1 MPADVII
8 IGGGLEGLSIA
19 YQLGRSGMRVTVL
32 ERGELCAG
40 GTAKSSGVVRC
51 HYTVR
56 SLAAMAW
63 FALRQHE
70 DLGQE
75 VGFHQVG
82 YMVGVGAENAAA
94 LEHNVR
100 MHQDLGIDVRILD
113 GDGARE
119 HWPSLE
125 TADFAAFAYEP
136 RSGYG
141 DAYQL
146 GMAYARMARA
156 DGVTIRRHT
165 PVRSLARKA
174 GAMGVELD
182 SGEVLQADLVVIAAG
197 PWSRGL
203 AATIGLD
210 LPVVAQREEIVM
222 IRPGAER
229 LYPCPVFGDLVSLQ
243 YVKPEASGELLW
255 GNADHTS
262 PEYADPDHYSNRA
275 NVDAAVEKM
284 AHRFPDL
291 PDPRIT
297 NSYAGIY
304 DVTPDFNPII
314 DRVDD
319 GLLVAA
325 GFSGH
330 GFKIS
335 PAVGRLVADMA
346 ADMVTDMAAGGES
359 GIPGVDPSDFRL
371 GRFAEDKPLV
381 GPHTYTTIQG
391 HV

>member
-1 MPADVII
+1 MPADVVI

-19 YQLGRSGMRVTVL
+19 YYLGESGMNVTVL

-70 DLGQE
+70 ALGAE

-82 YMVGVGAENAAA
+82 YLVGVGAENAAA

-100 MHQDLGIDVRILD
+100 MHQDLGIEVRILD
-113 GDGARE
+113 GEAARA
-119 HWPSLE
+119 HWPSIE

-146 GMAYARMARA
+146 GMAYARMARTA
-156 DGVTIRRHT
+156 GVTIRRHT
-165 PVRSLARKA
+165 PVRSLLDKSP
-174 GAMGVELD
+174 GVELV
-182 SGEVLQADLVVIAAG
+182 SGEILKADLVILAAG
-197 PWSRGL
+197 PWSPGL

-210 LPVVAQREEIVM
+210 LPIMAQREEIVM
-222 IRPGAER
+222 IRPGTEL

-255 GNADHTS
+255 GNADHS
-262 PEYADPDHYSNRA
+262 NPEYADPDRYSNRA
-275 NVDAAVEKM
+275 SVDAAVEKM
-284 AHRFPDL
+284 AHRFPGL

-297 NSYAGIY
+297 NSYAGVY

-314 DRVDD
+314 DRIDE

-335 PAVGRLVADMA
+335 PAVGRLVADM
-346 ADMVTDMAAGGES
+346 VAGDGS
-359 GIPGVDPSDFRL
+359 GIPGVDPGDFRL
-371 GRFAEDKPLV
+371 SRFAEDRPLM

>member
-1 MPADVII
+1 MPADVVI

-19 YQLGRSGMRVTVL
+19 YYLGESGMNVTVL

-70 DLGQE
+70 ALGAE

-82 YMVGVGAENAAA
+82 YLVGVGAENAAA

-100 MHQDLGIDVRILD
+100 MHQDLGIEVRILD
-113 GDGARE
+113 GEAARA
-119 HWPSLE
+119 HWPSIE

-156 DGVTIRRHT
+156 AGVTIRRHT
-165 PVRSLARKA
+165 PVRSLLDKSP
-174 GAMGVELD
+174 GVELV
-182 SGEVLQADLVVIAAG
+182 SGEILKADLVILAAG
-197 PWSRGL
+197 PWSPGL

-210 LPVVAQREEIVM
+210 LPIMAQREEIVM
-222 IRPGAER
+222 IRPGTEL

-255 GNADHTS
+255 GNADHS
-262 PEYADPDHYSNRA
+262 NPEYADPDRYSNRA
-275 NVDAAVEKM
+275 SVDAAVEKM
-284 AHRFPDL
+284 AHRFPGL

-297 NSYAGIY
+297 NSYAGVY

-314 DRVDD
+314 DRIDE

-335 PAVGRLVADMA
+335 PAVGRLVADM
-346 ADMVTDMAAGGES
+346 VAGDGS
-359 GIPGVDPSDFRL
+359 GIPGVDPGDFRL
-371 GRFAEDKPLV
+371 SRFAEDRPLM